1 MTIADKDHFGQ
12 LCFVKTF
19 NIFSENAVG
28 RLNIKKSIN
37 SPEIKST
44 TFLDPIDICTVKH
57 KDHTGKQIICKP
69 IYLFQK

>member
-44 TFLDPIDICTVKH
+44 TFLDPVVFA
-57 KDHTGKQIICKP
+57 
-69 IYLFQK
+69 L